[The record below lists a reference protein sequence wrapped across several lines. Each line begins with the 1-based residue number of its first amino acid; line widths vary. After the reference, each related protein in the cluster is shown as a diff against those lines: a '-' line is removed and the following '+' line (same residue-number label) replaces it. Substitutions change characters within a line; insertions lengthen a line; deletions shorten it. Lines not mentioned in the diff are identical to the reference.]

1 MCVTD
6 EFTARIA
13 RAAACLRAGGI
24 VVYPTET
31 FYGLGSLA
39 SRPDALARLAAAK
52 LRPLGKPLPLIAADV
67 EQVEEVAS
75 LASPLARRL
84 ARCFWPGPL
93 TLILPALAGL
103 DETLT
108 GGTGSI
114 AVRVPGSDIARA
126 LAARAGGALVST
138 SANLSGEPPPT
149 RVSDLSPGLL
159 AHLDAVLDGG
169 ETPGGLASTV
179 VMVDSG
185 MLRLVRAGVI
195 PFADIEATARES
207 GTGSTGH
214 TS

>member
-1 MCVTD
+1 MT
-6 EFTARIA
+6 EELIASIA

-52 LRPLGKPLPLIAADV
+52 LRPLGKPLPLIASDV

-84 ARCFWPGPL
+84 ARRFWPGPL
-93 TLILPALAGL
+93 TLVLPALAGL

-114 AVRVPGSDIARA
+114 GVRVPGSDIARA
-126 LAARAGGALVST
+126 LAAQAGGALVST
-138 SANLSGEPPPT
+138 SANFSGEPPPT
-149 RVSDLSPGLL
+149 RLSDLSPGLL
-159 AHLDAVLDGG
+159 ARVDAVLDGG
-169 ETPGGLASTV
+169 EAPGGLASTV
-179 VMVDSG
+179 VLLDLG
-185 MLRLVRAGVI
+185 TLRLVRAGVV
-195 PFADIEATARES
+195 PFADVEATAREP
-207 GTGSTGH
+207 GTGSPGH